1 MHPARPPWGDRMR
14 RRDFIALGA
23 ASALAY
29 SAQAEQLTPQRR
41 IGIALPGW
49 DDRNSNPYQDQF
61 LNQLARH
68 GYVEG
73 RNLIVDRYAVTGGMD
88 RYSDLAAK
96 VVSNHPQVILTAAP
110 AMTLALKAATQ
121 TIPIVT
127 IIGDPVVLGLVS
139 SLARP
144 GGNVTGIT
152 VDAGAELH
160 GKRLSLLKE
169 VRPSATRL
177 AYLSSSTAFKQPQAA
192 FAMQAAEAL
201 KLSFLHIDL
210 GNTLNEEA
218 YRAAGDSIANAG
230 AELLLVSD
238 EPQHLQNSGALVGIA
253 ANAHIPAMYPFR
265 DIVVAGGLM
274 AYYRDLLA
282 ANAEAADQVA
292 QILNGENPAE
302 MPFRQPTSF
311 RLSIN
316 SKAARDIGI
325 VFSPVLL
332 ASADEVIE

>member
-1 MHPARPPWGDRMR
+1 MR
-14 RRDFIALGA
+14 RRHFIVLGA

-29 SAQAEQLTPQRR
+29 SAQAQPSTLPRR

-49 DDRNSNPYQDQF
+49 DDRKINPYEAQF
-61 LNQLARH
+61 LVELARH

-73 RNLIVDRYAVTGGMD
+73 RNLIVDRYAATGSMD

-110 AMTLALKAATQ
+110 PMTLALKAATQ

-127 IIGDPVVLGLVS
+127 IIGDPVALGLVS

-160 GKRLSLLKE
+160 GKRLMLLRE
-169 VRPSATRL
+169 IRPSATRL
-177 AYLSSSTAFKQPQAA
+177 AYLSSSAALKQPQAA
-192 FAMQAAEAL
+192 MVQQAAEAL

-218 YRAAGDSIANAG
+218 YKAAGDLIGKAG

-238 EPQHLQNSGALVGIA
+238 EPQHLPNSRVLVGIA
-253 ANAHIPAMYPFR
+253 ATAHIPAMYPFR

-274 AYYRDLLA
+274 AYYRDILA
-282 ANAEAADQVA
+282 ANRGSRRSGGPDTE
-292 QILNGENPAE
+292 
-302 MPFRQPTSF
+302 R
-311 RLSIN
+311 
-316 SKAARDIGI
+316 
-325 VFSPVLL
+325 
-332 ASADEVIE
+332 